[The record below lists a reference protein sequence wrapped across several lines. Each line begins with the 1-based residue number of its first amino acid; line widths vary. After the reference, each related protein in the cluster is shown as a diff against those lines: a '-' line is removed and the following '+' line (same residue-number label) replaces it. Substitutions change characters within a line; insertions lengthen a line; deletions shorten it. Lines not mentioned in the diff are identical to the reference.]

1 MGQHQSCAKDKW
13 RRFVRG
19 SEVFQ
24 RQMWL
29 HGNTGEPIVSTKD
42 TVNKDSPYQKI
53 LFRVETVASI
63 CEAKE
68 SAIVSGITI
77 EENRRE

>member
-1 MGQHQSCAKDKW
+1 
-13 RRFVRG
+13 
-19 SEVFQ
+19 
-24 RQMWL
+24 MWL

-63 CEAKE
+63 CEAKK